1 MTMAAASIYDLI
13 KSRTVLFDGAMGTEL
28 MKRGLPQGVSSEE
41 WNISPPRA

>member
-1 MTMAAASIYDLI
+1 MAPAAIFDLI
-13 KSRTVLFDGAMGTEL
+13 KKGTVLFDGAMGTEL